1 MEGERK
7 FDRGGVGEEFT
18 VKAGTPLEALM
29 SLRASVIMSERM
41 PTMIQRGEARRK
53 SFLDVV
59 RFLRRTPDVDKRKSL
74 LEGLRST
81 EPGVAQKVER
91 TLNLTKAIVVMMQ
104 TAKSQG

>member
-41 PTMIQRGEARRK
+41 PTMRK
-53 SFLDVV
+53 SFLDAV